1 MSAGTDTEH
10 GARVN
15 GTEAMCEAPALIMAC
30 VGCACQTPDR
40 EPICVNCRWTDATY
54 GTDVGTL
61 HRDAHTGCFLDS
73 LPAACDALRPYQR
86 DGLAQIAEAMRDG
99 ERRILRQ
106 LPTGG
111 GKTHEI
117 AAVTLCAV
125 TQQLRVLI
133 LATRTRLVRQIH
145 ERLEAFGVP
154 HGIIAAELRGMFDAF
169 QFVQV
174 ASADTLYR
182 RCLGDGAMPLPAAD
196 VVIFDEAHLAAADS
210 RLAILEQ
217 YPNALRLGFTATPA
231 RKSGKSL
238 SMAFDRLI
246 LGPSI
251 LELIR
256 EGSLV
261 RPRIFSVPVVSRAE
275 LKALPKDA
283 AGDYAEGAVGTLLSQ
298 PKLVGDVI
306 ENWLSIAAG
315 RRSIVF
321 ACNKAHGASL
331 VEGFGRAGIAA
342 EILTDQDDE
351 AMREEVIGRLESGH
365 TRVLVNCFLMAYG
378 VDVPTVECIVLARP
392 TRSLPMYLQM
402 VGRGMRPAP
411 GKDHFVLIDHG
422 RVVENLGVPTLD
434 FGWSLD
440 DSRNVSKEA
449 EARTRSSSVEQP
461 RTCPECHHAW
471 LVSEEGSGCK
481 LCGWA
486 PMPTARGV
494 KVESAMLAE
503 LDVDAEA
510 QGPTVHSPEVEQF
523 FREALGDAARR
534 DPAKWNATPNK
545 CRAAAWHAMRERFG
559 LSEQKIPGRY
569 WSMEPATASPGTA
582 GWLTHR
588 RIKFARSRS
597 RVA

>member
-1 MSAGTDTEH
+1 M
-10 GARVN
+10 N
-15 GTEAMCEAPALIMAC
+15 
-30 VGCACQTPDR
+30 
-40 EPICVNCRWTDATY
+40 
-54 GTDVGTL
+54 TL
-61 HRDAHTGCFLDS
+61 PLASFLDS
-73 LPAACDALRPYQR
+73 LPIACAALRPYQR
-86 DGLAQIAEAMRDG
+86 QGIAEIAQAVRDG

-117 AAVTLCAV
+117 GAITLCAYG
-125 TQQLRVLI
+125 QQLRVLI

-182 RCLGDGAMPLPAAD
+182 RCLGDGVMPLPAAD

-256 EGSLV
+256 AGSLV
-261 RPRIFSVPVVSRAE
+261 RPRIFNVPVVSPAE

-283 AGDYAEGAVGTLLSQ
+283 AGDYAEGAVGQLLSR
-298 PKLVGDVI
+298 PKLIGDVI
-306 ENWLSIAAG
+306 ENWLVIAAAK
-315 RRSIVF
+315 RTIVF
-321 ACNKAHGASL
+321 ACSKAHGASL

-351 AMREEVIGRLESGH
+351 ETREGAIERLESGQ

-378 VDVPTVECIVLARP
+378 VDVPAVECIVLARP

-411 GKDHFVLIDHG
+411 GKDYFVLIDHG
-422 RVVENLGVPTLD
+422 RVVENLGLPTSD
-434 FGWSLD
+434 FGWNLD
-440 DSRNVSKEA
+440 DTRNVNREA
-449 EARTRSSSVEQP
+449 EKRARTKTVEQP
-461 RTCPECHHAW
+461 RTCPDCHHTW
-471 LVSEEGSGCK
+471 LVSEDASGCK

-486 PMPTARGV
+486 PAPTAKAV
-494 KVESAMLAE
+494 KVQSATLTE

-510 QGPTVHSPEVEQF
+510 HGPNAHSPEVEQF

-534 DPAKWNATPNK
+534 NPAKWHATPNK

-559 LSEQKIPGRY
+559 LPEQQIPGRY
-569 WSMEPATASPGTA
+569 WSMQPETPSAQVA

-588 RIKFARSRS
+588 RIKYARSRS

>member
-1 MSAGTDTEH
+1 MSAL
-10 GARVN
+10 
-15 GTEAMCEAPALIMAC
+15 PF
-30 VGCACQTPDR
+30 VG
-40 EPICVNCRWTDATY
+40 
-54 GTDVGTL
+54 
-61 HRDAHTGCFLDS
+61 FLD
-73 LPAACDALRPYQR
+73 LLPPAADALRPYQC
-86 DGLAQIAEAMRDG
+86 DGIAQIAEALRDG
-99 ERRILRQ
+99 DRRILRQ

-117 AAVTLCAV
+117 AAVTACAV
-125 TQQLRVLI
+125 NAGLRVLI

-154 HGIIAAELRGMFDAF
+154 HGIIAADLRGMFDAF

-182 RCLGDGAMPLPAAD
+182 RCIGDARMPLPAAE
-196 VVIFDEAHLAAADS
+196 VVIFDEGHLAAADS
-210 RLAILEQ
+210 RMAILEL
-217 YPNALRLGFTATPA
+217 YPQALRLGFTATPA

-256 EGSLV
+256 AGSLV
-261 RPRIFSVPVVSRAE
+261 RPRIFNVPVVSREE
-275 LKALPKDA
+275 LRALPKDA
-283 AGDYAEGAVGTLLSQ
+283 AGDYAEGAVGSLLSR
-298 PKLVGDVI
+298 PKLIGDVVQ
-306 ENWLSIAAG
+306 NWLAIAG
-315 RRSIVF
+315 GKRSIVF

-351 AMREEVIGRLESGH
+351 ATREEAIARLESGQ

-378 VDVPTVECIVLARP
+378 VDVPAVECIVLARP

-422 RVVENLGVPTLD
+422 RVVENLGLPTSD
-434 FGWSLD
+434 FGWNLD
-440 DSRNVSKEA
+440 DTRNVNREA
-449 EARTRSSSVEQP
+449 EKRTRSRTVEQP

-471 LVSEEGSGCK
+471 LVSEDGSACK

-486 PMPTARGV
+486 PAP
-494 KVESAMLAE
+494 SAKAVAVQSAALTE
-503 LDVDAEA
+503 LDMDAEA
-510 QGPTVHSPEVEQF
+510 QTVTAHSPEAEQF

-534 DPAKWNATPNK
+534 DPVKWASTPNK
-545 CRAAAWHAMRERFG
+545 CRAAAWHAMRERLG
-559 LSEQKIPGRY
+559 LPEQKIPSRY
-569 WSMEPATASPGTA
+569 WSMQPATPSAQVA

-588 RIKFARSRS
+588 RIKYARSRS